1 MKVTGGTMHKT
12 RLWGLGLL
20 LMSVWAKADVAKD
33 IIGIWALSPLQNG
46 LADVFVFKPNN
57 EYTLQ
62 AFRCDLDTEKTIDE
76 GRTDGHYRISGND
89 LFLTPDDGTAPTQL
103 RFKGIKY
110 NEVVLNLGITEM
122 NLAYILTAGDAEVEL
137 DYLYNKVNV
146 IKSLCP
152 NFFKLNNPGYQFE

>member
-1 MKVTGGTMHKT
+1 
-12 RLWGLGLL
+12 
-20 LMSVWAKADVAKD
+20 
-33 IIGIWALSPLQNG
+33 
-46 LADVFVFKPNN
+46 VFKPNN